1 MQHNKSLIKAGSTT
15 PLRAGHSLKSR
26 PQRRTHAQPGVH
38 AHTPL
43 RGVATAGRSRK
54 KRSGPMHACK
64 CVRAHADRKHARQPK
79 KTILLC
85 SRRRRK
91 QDGPANQNHLLPGT
105 TNTRL
110 QKAQEGHS
118 NNISTKQGT
127 HSMTRAAHNSS
138 NTSTQRTERT
148 LLPTAL
154 KAATAAAAQ
163 ASPPAFRACSGT
175 DPTQRA
181 HQRQSKS
188 LQVNGSVRGVPR
200 RLRAPMLRCTPGS
213 TSLSSPHPLLAAGAL
228 QVLRSTTTPLLLK
241 PSWEDKGAYETP
253 GQDTPRT
260 HGCAASAW
268 PEEVN
273 KHAHTTT
280 TCGFPIRM
288 SHQRPLLPG
297 SAPPK
302 RVPRQPG
309 AAQGVYN
316 VFAKTAAVVVQ
327 ECGVVKSLCYNAT
340 GARRA
345 LLQCG

>member
-1 MQHNKSLIKAGSTT
+1 
-15 PLRAGHSLKSR
+15 
-26 PQRRTHAQPGVH
+26 
-38 AHTPL
+38 
-43 RGVATAGRSRK
+43 
-54 KRSGPMHACK
+54 
-64 CVRAHADRKHARQPK
+64 
-79 KTILLC
+79 
-85 SRRRRK
+85 
-91 QDGPANQNHLLPGT
+91 
-105 TNTRL
+105 
-110 QKAQEGHS
+110 
-118 NNISTKQGT
+118 
-127 HSMTRAAHNSS
+127 
-138 NTSTQRTERT
+138 
-148 LLPTAL
+148 
-154 KAATAAAAQ
+154 
-163 ASPPAFRACSGT
+163 
-175 DPTQRA
+175 
-181 HQRQSKS
+181 